1 MASRKLLFY
10 ALLAAATL
18 GLSQFLAAWRAWRT
32 APGVEAGAHVLVLG
46 AGLLAVGLWLGFILY
61 EVDRA
66 AGRVHRRI
74 MLYEWVL
81 ARRSAARR
89 GGPWQATDG
98 GGGAAPSAPQIG
110 GGRQRRAG

>member
-10 ALLAAATL
+10 TLLAAATL
-18 GLSQFLAAWRAWRT
+18 GLSQFLAAWRAWRAT
-32 APGVEAGAHVLVLG
+32 PGVEAGAHVALLGMGLV
-46 AGLLAVGLWLGFILY
+46 AVGLWLGFILY

-89 GGPWQATDG
+89 RGPRQVTDG
-98 GGGAAPSAPQIG
+98 GDAPPSTPQIG

>member
-10 ALLAAATL
+10 VLLGAATL
-18 GLSQFLAAWRAWRT
+18 GLSQFLAAWRAWRA
-32 APGVEAGAHVLVLG
+32 APGVETAAHVLLLG
-46 AGLLAVGLWLGFILY
+46 VGLLAVGLWLGFLLY

-81 ARRSAARR
+81 ARRGAAGRE
-89 GGPWQATDG
+89 GPWQMSEG
-98 GGGAAPSAPQIG
+98 GGSSSSTSQIG
-110 GGRQRRAG
+110 GGQERRAG